1 VYALILMAVIL
12 WRPTGL
18 LGVLTEVYARIVGT
32 DPAETKKAA
41 LDG

>member
-1 VYALILMAVIL
+1 VIL

-18 LGVLTEVYARIVGT
+18 LGVLTEIYQRIVRAP
-32 DPAETKKAA
+32 PAKQAA